1 MKTKVLIVVLIMPF
15 ILLVGCK
22 SEKEKMLSLGDERFM
37 SGDFKGAAAIYAEL
51 KGLHPDY
58 LLAYIRLAD
67 CELCLSK
74 NYPTFLESLT
84 QASLPDEEF
93 VSLVKKK
100 FSSYKSELYSITEEE
115 RRNKL
120 LGYSNEIEF
129 FTEAIEKNEN
139 NPTFYFARGMW
150 NSILDE
156 PEKALK
162 DLKMAIKIN
171 PNFLKAKL
179 MQARVYSGYYKNRRG
194 NFKALNI
201 YMEALNSNPNN
212 EELIIE
218 TAFCLGSV
226 GQSQTA
232 LKMVEGAYLK
242 DTSKTNLLKQLVW
255 LNRIAGRI
263 IAANKYAERLVKKF
277 PNDKMYWE
285 NYAQLLIEVGEFDN
299 GIKILK
305 KIQKMVKD
313 DKFESLRIQGMID
326 VNTINRK
333 KM

>member
-1 MKTKVLIVVLIMPF
+1 
-15 ILLVGCK
+15 
-22 SEKEKMLSLGDERFM
+22 
-37 SGDFKGAAAIYAEL
+37 
-51 KGLHPDY
+51 
-58 LLAYIRLAD
+58 
-67 CELCLSK
+67 
-74 NYPTFLESLT
+74 
-84 QASLPDEEF
+84 
-93 VSLVKKK
+93 
-100 FSSYKSELYSITEEE
+100 
-115 RRNKL
+115 
-120 LGYSNEIEF
+120 
-129 FTEAIEKNEN
+129 
-139 NPTFYFARGMW
+139 
-150 NSILDE
+150 
-156 PEKALK
+156 
-162 DLKMAIKIN
+162 
-171 PNFLKAKL
+171 
-179 MQARVYSGYYKNRRG
+179 
-194 NFKALNI
+194 
-201 YMEALNSNPNN
+201 
-212 EELIIE
+212 
-218 TAFCLGSV
+218 SV